1 MRAHKIQRR
10 CSAVGFDWT
19 SLGPVLDKVHEEI
32 DEVMHE
38 AQQAVVDE
46 AKLEEEVG
54 DLLFATVN
62 YPVIWASKPRWRC
75 RKQTSNLSVVS
86 ARSSVLSP
94 PEARNDRRRPRY
106 HGRSVAG
113 SKTPETDL

>member
-1 MRAHKIQRR
+1 M
-10 CSAVGFDWT
+10 
-19 SLGPVLDKVHEEI
+19 LDKVHEEI

-62 YPVIWASKPRWRC
+62 LSRHLGKSRQLPCKKP
-75 RKQTSNLSVVS
+75 T
-86 ARSSVLSP
+86 
-94 PEARNDRRRPRY
+94 
-106 HGRSVAG
+106 
-113 SKTPETDL
+113 